1 MFQATRRRLALW
13 YAVVT
18 AVLLSIFA
26 TGVYLY
32 ARATLIDRV
41 DDTLKHVVEV
51 VERSLEIDATADPQS
66 IAASFRAG
74 NALEVGGPEADR
86 IDLEWFDPAGH
97 LLRSTFSEP
106 LATIPLQRRRATETV
121 SLSADY
127 ALRQLTDP
135 VFYNRQLLGYL
146 RASHPWFEV
155 AKPTQR
161 LLVDLAC
168 VGAIAVGCVAAI
180 GWWLSGL
187 AIQPVRDAYQSLK
200 QFTADASHELRNP
213 IATIQ
218 TNVQLALTEPE
229 RDAQQQRLQAIERLA
244 QRLSRLVGDLLFLA
258 RTDSGTVET
267 KHQPVPLDALLLA
280 VVAEQAGVAARRG
293 ASLNLQLPDSTPGNA
308 PDSAPDIEAIAE
320 DAFNLEG
327 DWDQLARLFTNLIA
341 NALEHA
347 QPPEGEPLKINVEL
361 QALGDRK
368 LPALEVRVRDNGLPL
383 PPETRLRVFDRF
395 YRESTHR
402 NGTNGSSGLGLAIA
416 RAIAANHRGQLRLQ
430 SSDREGTLFA
440 VVLPKARARDRSD

>member
-1 MFQATRRRLALW
+1 MFQTTRRRLALW

-66 IAASFRAG
+66 IAANFRVG
-74 NALEVGGPEADR
+74 KALEVGGPEADR

-106 LATIPLQRRRATETV
+106 LATVPLERRRAAETV

-135 VFYNRQLLGYL
+135 IVYNRQLLGYL

-229 RDAQQQRLQAIERLA
+229 RDAQQQRLQAIDRLA

-258 RTDSGTVET
+258 RADSGTVET
-267 KHQPVPLDALLLA
+267 KRQPVPLDALLLA
-280 VVAEQAGVAARRG
+280 VVAEQEGVAARRG
-293 ASLNLQLPDSTPGNA
+293 ASLRLHLPDTA
-308 PDSAPDIEAIAE
+308 PELSETEAIAA
-320 DAFNLEG
+320 DPFNLEG

-347 QPPEGEPLKINVEL
+347 QPPEDEPLSINVEL
-361 QALGDRK
+361 QEVGDRK
-368 LPALEVRVRDNGLPL
+368 SPALEVCVRDNGLPL

-402 NGTNGSSGLGLAIA
+402 SGANGSSGLGLAIA
-416 RAIAANHRGQLRLQ
+416 RAIATNHRGQLRLQ
-430 SSDREGTLFA
+430 SSDLSGTIFA
-440 VVLPKARARDRSD
+440 VILPKVARGVMPSDR

>member
-1 MFQATRRRLALW
+1 MFQTTRRRLAFW

-18 AVLLSIFA
+18 AILLSIFA

-32 ARATLIDRV
+32 TRTTLIDRV

-51 VERSLEIDATADPQS
+51 VERSLEIDAAANPQS

-74 NALEVGGPEADR
+74 SALEVGGPEADR
-86 IDLEWFDPAGH
+86 IDLEWFDPAGR

-106 LATIPLQRRRATETV
+106 VATVPLQRRRATETV
-121 SLSADY
+121 SISTDY

-135 VFYNRQLLGYL
+135 IFYNRQLLGYL

-161 LLVDLAC
+161 LLLDLAC
-168 VGAIAVGCVAAI
+168 AGAIAVGCVAAI

-218 TNVQLALTEPE
+218 TNVQLALTESE
-229 RDAQQQRLQAIERLA
+229 QEAQHLRLQAIERLT

-258 RTDSGTVET
+258 RADSGTVET
-267 KHQPVPLDALLLA
+267 AFQSVPLDALLLA
-280 VVAEQAGVAARRG
+280 VVAEQEGVAARQG
-293 ASLNLQLPDSTPGNA
+293 ASLSLQLPETTPL
-308 PDSAPDIEAIAE
+308 SE

-327 DWDQLARLFTNLIA
+327 DWDRLARLFTNLIA

-347 QPPEGEPLKINVEL
+347 RPPEGVPLKVWVEL
-361 QALGDRK
+361 QDLGDRK
-368 LPALEVRVRDNGLPL
+368 PPMLEVRVRDNGRPL
-383 PPETRLRVFDRF
+383 PPEIRARLFDRF
-395 YRESTHR
+395 YRESSHR
-402 NGTNGSSGLGLAIA
+402 SGASGSTGLGLAIA
-416 RAIAANHRGQLRLQ
+416 RAIATYHRGQLRLQ
-430 SSDREGTLFA
+430 NGDREETNFIA
-440 VVLPKARARDRSD
+440 TFPKAHRGDTGGDRPGFAPGRSNS